1 MRAIQA
7 EQTSLQKRTLFISAL
22 LALTVA
28 VFLLA
33 GCAVRLIGDY
43 DSAIDNGVTDI
54 QQKAELYFAK
64 LQSTPNTP
72 YDQNFYDEIDSHLAV
87 LKSRAVVLPKNQILV
102 TQIANLKTQFDDF
115 EKLDKTSPRPFPS
128 AAVTAAQSGI
138 ETSVESILKLE
149 FSLKRGGKSAPDIS
163 N

>member
-1 MRAIQA
+1 MKAIRAKQA
-7 EQTSLQKRTLFISAL
+7 PLPKRASVLCTFLI
-22 LALTVA
+22 LTITT
-28 VFLLA
+28 FLLA
-33 GCAVRLIGDY
+33 GCAVKLIGDY
-43 DSAIDNGVTDI
+43 DSAFDSGITDI

-72 YDQNFYDEIDSHLAV
+72 YDQSFYDDIDSHLAV
-87 LKSRAVVLPKNQILV
+87 LKTRATVEPKNQILV
-102 TQIANLKTQFDDF
+102 SQFTNLKAQFDDF
-115 EKLDKTSPRPFPS
+115 EKLDKTSTRPFPS

-149 FSLKRGGKSAPDIS
+149 LALKGGGKSPPELA